1 MGDRDIRGNMS
12 TKDAG
17 GLRIGNGECSEM
29 EEKMK
34 IMKIEKNFHVKLKNR

>member
-12 TKDAG
+12 TKDADR
-17 GLRIGNGECSEM
+17 LRIGNGECGEM

-34 IMKIEKNFHVKLKNR
+34 IMNIEQNFHVKLKNR